1 MTYKGNERGAI
12 SGLLVALIL
21 VSLLLVGALSFGVW
35 AFMGRQDYRDNVDAK
50 IATAVE
56 ANTKTVRAEDAAQYA
71 EEEKNPLRTYS
82 GPSEYGSVQ
91 IKYPKTWSVYE
102 VAGNSSTPLA
112 LYANPAVVP
121 SVTDKDSRFALR
133 VEVTSASYSATV
145 ARYASQQ
152 RSGGL
157 SARPFALANNPEQ
170 QGLRLEGQ
178 LTTQVEGVMVIL
190 PLRDK
195 ALKIWTES
203 SSYYKDFDNIILPN
217 ASFSP

>member
-1 MTYKGNERGAI
+1 MIQRGNQYGGV
-12 SGLLVALIL
+12 SGMLLAVIAL
-21 VSLLLVGALSFGVW
+21 SLLLVGTISFGAW
-35 AFMGRQDYRDNVDAK
+35 AFMGRQDYKDNVDAK

-102 VAGNSSTPLA
+102 VLGSSSTPLA

-121 SVTDKDSRFALR
+121 SATDKDSRFALR
-133 VEVTSASYSATV
+133 VEVTSGSYSATV

-152 RSGGL
+152 KAGKL
-157 SARPFALANNPEQ
+157 SAKPFALTKNPDQ

-203 SSYYKDFDNIILPN
+203 SSSYKDFDNIILPN